1 MHMGLCHGGDLLA
14 FGTNENR
21 GVTLKILMSSL

>member
-1 MHMGLCHGGDLLA
+1 MHMGLCHGVDLLV
-14 FGTNENR
+14 FGTNENC